1 MKRTEPRLPEVEEIE
16 AVACAVQNLALSA
29 HAYGLGGFWSSGG
42 ITYTEAAKA
51 FFGLGPEDKL
61 LGFFNLG
68 YVRVAGS
75 AGKRGPVQEK
85 VQWVA

>member
-1 MKRTEPRLPEVEEIE
+1 MQEIE

-68 YVRVAGS
+68 YVCTPSS
-75 AGKRGPVQEK
+75 AGKRGPMQEK
-85 VQWVA
+85 TRWVM